1 MPGWRD
7 IVGQVASNVEA
18 HFDRLKQRLDLQ
30 LGREPL
36 QVLAYRGYGTPERLC
51 IRGRVLE
58 NNRVSPAADNDTVWN
73 NLLNM
78 YRRFAT
84 DEIAGA
90 RVLVR
95 LENQEQE
102 CITDEEGFFEAW
114 LEPAQP
120 LPPGQVWYSVEIEL
134 LEPLAPDQGPVRTTG
149 EVLVPPSSA
158 AYGVISDIDDTVVF
172 TGATSLL
179 VMARTVFLGNAHTRL
194 PFPGVAAFYRALHA
208 GASGFAH
215 NPLFYVSSSAWNLYD
230 LLADF
235 FHLRDIPR
243 GPILLRDW
251 GLSEEELLPTGHR
264 RYKLGVIRR
273 IMDTYPGLPFI
284 LIGDS
289 GQEDPEIYHEL
300 VSLYPNR
307 ILAVFIR
314 NVSREPKRAEH
325 IQALAR
331 EVVAAGSTLIL
342 AENTLPLA
350 EYAAEQGW
358 IAPTALPEIE
368 VEKEQDG
375 AAPGRLEVML
385 GAEAPG
391 ETEEKAAGP
400 TVVVETEPAAT
411 PEKVEQALQAGAP
424 DQEQPPTVV
433 VKGDRSRDEAP
444 DRQI

>member
-7 IVGQVASNVEA
+7 IMAQVASHVET

-30 LGREPL
+30 LGQESL
-36 QVLAYRGYGTPERLC
+36 QVLAYRGYGSPERLW

-58 NNRVSPAADNDTVWN
+58 NNQVSPAADNDTIWD

-84 DEIAGA
+84 DEVAGA
-90 RVLVR
+90 RVLAR
-95 LENQEQE
+95 FGDREQE
-102 CITDEEGFFEAW
+102 FVTGEEGFFEAW
-114 LEPAQP
+114 LEPVQP
-120 LPPGQVWYSVEIEL
+120 LPPGQSWFPVEIEL
-134 LEPLAPDQGPVRTTG
+134 LEPSAPDRMPVKTTG
-149 EVLVPPSSA
+149 QVLVPPSGVR
-158 AYGVISDIDDTVVF
+158 YGVISDIDDTVVR
-172 TGATSLL
+172 TSATNLL
-179 VMARTVFLGNAHTRL
+179 LMARTVFLGSARTRL

-208 GASGFAH
+208 GASGFAQ

-230 LLADF
+230 LLGDF
-235 FHLRDIPR
+235 FRLRDIPP

-251 GLSEEELLPTGHR
+251 GLSEQELLPTGHR

-273 IMDTYPGLPFI
+273 IVDMYPDLPFI

-289 GQEDPEIYHEL
+289 GQEDPEIYTEL

-314 NVSREPKRAEH
+314 NISREPERAED
-325 IQALAR
+325 IKALAQ
-331 EVVAAGSTLIL
+331 EVIAAGSTLIL

-358 IAPTALPEIE
+358 IAPSALAEIE

-375 AAPGRLEVML
+375 TTSQLEVML
-385 GAEAPG
+385 GAEVPG
-391 ETEEKAAGP
+391 EEEEKVAGP
-400 TVVVETEPAAT
+400 TVVVETQPAAA
-411 PEKVEQALQAGAP
+411 PKKVDQALQAGDP
-424 DQEQPPTVV
+424 EKEKPPTVV
-433 VKGDRSRDEAP
+433 IKSDKR
-444 DRQI
+444 